1 LGLADND
8 LRQAV
13 IKEAMRM
20 HPGVGF
26 PLERVISSQGAKLC
40 DVDIP
45 RGTIV
50 SVNAWVI
57 HQNQDIYGDDA
68 NVFRPERWLEASPEH
83 LKLMDRYF
91 LSASLSPTSLP
102 FQKVRSCRA
111 DCQEKFGHCTRS
123 CIGKNISIMEMG
135 KLVPQIL
142 HEFDLEWASEK
153 DEWTVTTFWFAKQT
167 DMIVRFRPK
176 TP

>member
-1 LGLADND
+1 LGLAKTNH
-8 LRQAV
+8 RQAV

-45 RGTIV
+45 SGTVV

-57 HQNQDIYGDDA
+57 HQNQEIYGHDA
-68 NVFRPERWLEASPEH
+68 HVFRPERWLEASPEQ

-91 LSASLSPTSLP
+91 LSVSILSSLCPISE
-102 FQKVRSCRA
+102 FQAVLR
-111 DCQEKFGHCTRS
+111 
-123 CIGKNISIMEMG
+123 
-135 KLVPQIL
+135 
-142 HEFDLEWASEK
+142 
-153 DEWTVTTFWFAKQT
+153 
-167 DMIVRFRPK
+167 
-176 TP
+176 